1 MIFEFVPSDGL
12 VAFSNCCDFPD
23 KTTLNWEITSNVAHV
38 TVPDDVLSLKIINTI
53 TILTKLKKRKSLK
66 QKDHGMYCE
75 HKKVCLNL
83 FQLVGDE
90 KLEWM
95 ILIL

>member
-1 MIFEFVPSDGL
+1 MIFEIVPSDGL

-23 KTTLNWEITSNVAHV
+23 KTTLNCEITSKVAHV

-53 TILTKLKKRKSLK
+53 TVLKQLKKRKSLK
-66 QKDHGMYCE
+66 QKVHGMYCE

-83 FQLVGDE
+83 F
-90 KLEWM
+90 
-95 ILIL
+95 